1 MTDIIVTY
9 DVQHSVAFG
18 FLIVLFISV
27 TGLNAGSY
35 LASVIFTYLNK
46 KEYLPL
52 AKFSAL
58 MVLFLWVVAPI
69 LLLMDIGQPLLFWHI
84 FAYFDPG
91 SPMAWGTVILTVYP
105 VLASVYIYYLFRGEQ
120 EKAKRWGLIGLPVA
134 LGSHAFVGFVLIF
147 AQAHV
152 FWGSSLIPI
161 FFLLTATLS
170 GLAMVMIFD
179 TIRYYLILERTPGA
193 QAQERLIFHHVGEAL
208 YILIFA
214 DLGLILFYLMKLG
227 ISPDLF
233 NKALSL
239 VTTGNVSSLDLLLP
253 IILGL
258 LVPLGLL
265 TIPKTARSPFAEA
278 LACSFIL
285 GGNFLMTSLI
295 ITAGQ
300 VLPLI

>member
-1 MTDIIVTY
+1 
-9 DVQHSVAFG
+9 
-18 FLIVLFISV
+18 LF
-27 TGLNAGSY
+27 
-35 LASVIFTYLNK
+35 
-46 KEYLPL
+46 
-52 AKFSAL
+52 
-58 MVLFLWVVAPI
+58 
-69 LLLMDIGQPLLFWHI
+69 Q
-84 FAYFDPG
+84 
-91 SPMAWGTVILTVYP
+91 
-105 VLASVYIYYLFRGEQ
+105 GEQ